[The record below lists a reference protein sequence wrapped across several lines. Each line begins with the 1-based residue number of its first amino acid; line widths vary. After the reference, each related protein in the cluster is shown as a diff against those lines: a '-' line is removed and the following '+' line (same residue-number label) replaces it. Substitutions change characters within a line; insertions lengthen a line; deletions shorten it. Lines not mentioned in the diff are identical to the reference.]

1 MVDDGQRNATHR
13 RNLGL
18 RAGGAPVWLSPVLA
32 QSESPMRGETGHE
45 ACQVRLSQE
54 DWRSGGTAYLD

>member
-1 MVDDGQRNATHR
+1 MVDDSQQNATHR

-18 RAGGAPVWLSPVLA
+18 RAGGAPVWLRPVLA
-32 QSESPMRGETGHE
+32 QNESPTRGETRHE

-54 DWRSGGTAYLD
+54 DWRSRGTAYLD